1 MSNKA
6 NYSHEDWMKQQ
17 VESADEKVESGRT
30 EFISNSEVKELMR
43 ARRKAIAENTREPLF
58 GVLCGGGKDVDTQ

>member
-6 NYSHEDWMKQQ
+6 NDIHEDWMKQQ
-17 VESADEKVESGRT
+17 VESAAEKVESGSA

-43 ARRKAIAENTREPLF
+43 ARRAIAANAREPLF
-58 GVLCGGGKDVDTQ
+58 GVLCGGGKDVDA